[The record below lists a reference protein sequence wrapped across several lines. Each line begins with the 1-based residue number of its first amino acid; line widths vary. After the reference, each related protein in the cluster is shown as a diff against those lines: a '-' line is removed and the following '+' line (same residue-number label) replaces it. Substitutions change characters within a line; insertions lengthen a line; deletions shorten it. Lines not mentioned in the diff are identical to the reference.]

1 MKIDQLYTPFKLRS
15 GVTLKSHL
23 VAAPM
28 DIKKASNG
36 ALKPEGIQFYGDIAA
51 QVSMVI
57 IGSAYVSLSGNT
69 AFGSVSVASDRV
81 IPELKKVA
89 DAIHQNHSKA
99 ILQIVHAGRMT
110 NRMITNGQDVIAP
123 SVVQGKH
130 GIVDLPKAMT
140 LDDISQVINE
150 FLMATRRAIAAGF
163 DGIEIHGAN
172 TFLIQQFM
180 SPLSN
185 KRTDQWGGSLLKR
198 VQFPVLLTQRILQL
212 RDQLKRSFII
222 GYRISPEEREI
233 GGLCFEDNLFLI
245 EILNKLGIDYLSLS
259 LGHYGQCATSSTRLA
274 SYSVTSVVK
283 QLVGDLPVMTA
294 GQIRTLRDITMSTG
308 DLLGVASPFLGD
320 TSWMPS

>member
-1 MKIDQLYTPFKLRS
+1 MKIEQLYTPFKLRS
-15 GVTLKSHL
+15 EVVLKGHL

-36 ALKPEGIQFYGDIAA
+36 VLEPEGVQFYEDIAS

-57 IGSAYVSLSGNT
+57 IGSAYVSMSGNT

-89 DAIHQNHSKA
+89 DAIHRGNSKA

-130 GIVDLPKAMT
+130 GIVDLPRAMT
-140 LDDISQVINE
+140 QNDISQVIND

-163 DGIEIHGAN
+163 DGVEIHGAN

-185 KRTDQWGGSLLKR
+185 RRTDQWGGSLLKR
-198 VQFPVLLTQRILQL
+198 VQFPALLTQSILQL

-222 GYRISPEEREI
+222 GYRISPEEREV
-233 GGLCFEDNLFLI
+233 GGLRFEDNLFLI
-245 EILNKLGIDYLSLS
+245 KILKQLGIDYLSLS
-259 LGHYGQCATSSTRLA
+259 LGYYDQNATSSVRLA
-274 SYSVTSVVK
+274 NYSVTSVVK
-283 QLVGDLPVMTA
+283 QLVGNLPVMTA
-294 GQIRTLRDITMSTG
+294 GQIRTLSDITSANG
-308 DLLGVASPFLGD
+308 DLLGVASPFLD
-320 TSWMPS
+320 DPKWMPG